1 MKTEYE
7 KEWTKM
13 EIKYEKSLNDWMH
26 IYSNYLFCM
35 INTLVKLKLLK
46 LTLLGAFGA
55 GVLAALIAKEMRKKQ
70 KTEDI
75 DD

>member
-1 MKTEYE
+1 
-7 KEWTKM
+7 
-13 EIKYEKSLNDWMH
+13 MH
-26 IYSNYLFCM
+26 IYSNYLSCM
-35 INTLVKLKLLK
+35 IHTLVKLKLLK

-55 GVLAALIAKEMRKKQ
+55 GVVATLIAKEMHKKK

>member
-1 MKTEYE
+1 MTR
-7 KEWTKM
+7 
-13 EIKYEKSLNDWMH
+13 S
-26 IYSNYLFCM
+26 
-35 INTLVKLKLLK
+35 LVKLKLLN

-55 GVLAALIAKEMRKKQ
+55 GIVATLKANEMRKKK

>member
-1 MKTEYE
+1 
-7 KEWTKM
+7 
-13 EIKYEKSLNDWMH
+13 
-26 IYSNYLFCM
+26 M
-35 INTLVKLKLLK
+35 IHTFVKLKFLK

-55 GVLAALIAKEMRKKQ
+55 GVIAALIAKEMHKKK

>member
-1 MKTEYE
+1 
-7 KEWTKM
+7 
-13 EIKYEKSLNDWMH
+13 
-26 IYSNYLFCM
+26 M
-35 INTLVKLKLLK
+35 IHSLVKLKLLK

-55 GVLAALIAKEMRKKQ
+55 GVLATLLAKKMRNKE